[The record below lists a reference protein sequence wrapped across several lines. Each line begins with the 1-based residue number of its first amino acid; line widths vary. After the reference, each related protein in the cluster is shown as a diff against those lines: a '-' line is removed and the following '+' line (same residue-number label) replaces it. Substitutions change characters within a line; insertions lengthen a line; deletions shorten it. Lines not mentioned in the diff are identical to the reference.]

1 MAALQSYIGKK
12 QIQLLA
18 IPEGYLDSLIFIKD
32 NIVYTHSD
40 AVLELIKE
48 LGGAWRILTIG
59 KLLPKKWR
67 DSVYKWIAKNRYR
80 WFGRQEV
87 CMVPSPELNDWFL

>member
-18 IPEGYLDSLIFIKD
+18 IPEGYLDSLVFIKD

-87 CMVPSPELNDWFL
+87 CMVPSPELNAWFL